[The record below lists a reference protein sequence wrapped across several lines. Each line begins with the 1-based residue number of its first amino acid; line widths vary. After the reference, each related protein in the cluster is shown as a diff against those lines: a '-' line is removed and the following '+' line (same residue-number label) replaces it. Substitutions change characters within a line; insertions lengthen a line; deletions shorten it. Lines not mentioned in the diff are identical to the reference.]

1 MAKITVEALVDGG
14 KASSG
19 PPIGP
24 AVGPTGVP
32 MKGVIDEINKRT
44 AEYKGIKVPVTIIL
58 NPEDRT
64 FEIKV
69 KSPMTSA
76 LLIKEAGVEKGSGE
90 PNTNKVADLTLDQ
103 ICKVARMKRDDITAI
118 AFEDTVRTVLGSAQS
133 CGFTV
138 DGMEPTEVSDKIKAG
153 DIKVKEE

>member
-1 MAKITVEALVDGG
+1 LAKKITIEALVDGG

-32 MKGVIDEINKRT
+32 LKNVITEINKKT
-44 AEYKGIKVPVTIIL
+44 SEYKGIKVPVNIIID
-58 NPEDRT
+58 PATKT

-76 LLIKEAGVEKGSGE
+76 LLLKEANIPKGSGE
-90 PNTNKVADLTLDQ
+90 PNVNKVADLKLAQ
-103 ICKVARMKRDDITAI
+103 IEKIARMKRDDITAVS
-118 AFEDTVRTVLGSAQS
+118 FQDTVRTVLGTAMSM
-133 CGFTV
+133 GITV
-138 DGMEPTEVSDKIKAG
+138 DGIDAKEVSDKIKSG
-153 DIKVKEE
+153 EIKVKE